1 MKNNIL
7 LIIFILLIVDIC
19 YEVNFP
25 KVNEIEIETDK
36 IVAGEEIRIVQISDL
51 HNKMFLNN
59 NEDLYSTI
67 RKLNSDIIVLT
78 GDITDRTTKDYQY
91 VYSFIDNL
99 IKINPNIYYVLGNHE
114 LSHRDISSYTREM
127 QKKGVIMMGD
137 KVERYKDISIYGNNY
152 YDEKYPNLIDES
164 FSLLLTHFA
173 SPAISNYN
181 NFDLILSGHTHG
193 GQVRLPLLGAIYA
206 PGQGFF
212 PKQAKG
218 LYQTGN
224 GEVYIDSGL
233 GNTFLPIRFLNQSQI
248 SFIKIVSSK

>member
-99 IKINPNIYYVLGNHE
+99 IKINPNRVFRNS
-114 LSHRDISSYTREM
+114 LSVSLRSC
-127 QKKGVIMMGD
+127 
-137 KVERYKDISIYGNNY
+137 KVAY
-152 YDEKYPNLIDES
+152 
-164 FSLLLTHFA
+164 LLLFC
-173 SPAISNYN
+173 
-181 NFDLILSGHTHG
+181 
-193 GQVRLPLLGAIYA
+193 LGWNICC
-206 PGQGFF
+206 G
-212 PKQAKG
+212 
-218 LYQTGN
+218 
-224 GEVYIDSGL
+224 D
-233 GNTFLPIRFLNQSQI
+233 
-248 SFIKIVSSK
+248 